1 MDETL
6 PTPRRVTTGHRAMAG
21 EGPRRTEGHTRP
33 CEECGSIEWTTD
45 LVRGEVT
52 CGACGLV
59 AEEAMIDPGAEWT
72 NHSGGDDRS
81 RVGAP
86 TTLSLADKGLNT
98 TINPAD
104 LRGAG
109 AARHGL
115 RGQNRR
121 DWARRRVIDDRSKSR
136 SPQVR
141 NLVKAMQY
149 IRRRSEL
156 SPQLVEEVARCYRIL
171 SEQGYVT
178 GRSIAGV
185 TAACTYHV
193 AREEGIPKQIDDLAA
208 QFEVGRK
215 ELARTIRQTSRILG
229 LHTINTPD
237 QYFVRF
243 VNELELEPR
252 IVADATYLWERM
264 KPHTEAWQGKRP
276 TGIAGALIYRA
287 AKERGTPRTQADV
300 CKVAKVSEVTLRGLL
315 RMIDGLFQR
324 LGESGHQ

>member
-81 RVGAP
+81 RAGAP

-109 AARHGL
+109 RGSAWVAGSEPTRLGPTPCHRRPFQVPVPPSSEPRQGDAVHPPTLRAQPPARGGGGAMLPHPLRTRLRDRPKHRWRDGGL
-115 RGQNRR
+115 HLPRRPRGGHPEADRR
-121 DWARRRVIDDRSKSR
+121 PRRSVRGRAQGTGRERFARRPASSV
-136 SPQVR
+136 
-141 NLVKAMQY
+141 
-149 IRRRSEL
+149 
-156 SPQLVEEVARCYRIL
+156 
-171 SEQGYVT
+171 
-178 GRSIAGV
+178 
-185 TAACTYHV
+185 CT
-193 AREEGIPKQIDDLAA
+193 PS
-208 QFEVGRK
+208 
-215 ELARTIRQTSRILG
+215 TPPTS
-229 LHTINTPD
+229 TSC
-237 QYFVRF
+237 
-243 VNELELEPR
+243 
-252 IVADATYLWERM
+252 A
-264 KPHTEAWQGKRP
+264 
-276 TGIAGALIYRA
+276 
-287 AKERGTPRTQADV
+287 
-300 CKVAKVSEVTLRGLL
+300 S
-315 RMIDGLFQR
+315 
-324 LGESGHQ
+324 